1 MLPNNSWSSVP
12 VLSEFLPPH
21 NNPPVTR
28 LTAQDAGPIALD
40 DISQGLRA
48 RIWTATWNPANGEI
62 RLDNGALLTTVASL
76 TELSLSFDQA
86 GRPFLAYAA
95 AGSVYI
101 RWYDSSVS
109 AAVTTLIAAGDQP
122 FCHLDERRP
131 EFVGESDVLL
141 IYRRG
146 ESVYL
151 RQQRDR
157 FLIEYPTPIN
167 NAALATIE
175 AFSMAKNNRVQ
186 IKYRA
191 ALPQP

>member
-1 MLPNNSWSSVP
+1 MLPNNSWSSEAVP
-12 VLSEFLPPH
+12 AALLPPH

-28 LTAQDAGPIALD
+28 LAAQDAGPIALN

-62 RLDNGALLTTVASL
+62 RLDDGTLLTTVASL

-95 AGSVYI
+95 GGSVYI

-109 AAVTTLIAAGDQP
+109 ATVTTLIATGDQP

-141 IYRRG
+141 IYRRAG
-146 ESVYL
+146 AVYY
-151 RQQRDR
+151 RRQRDR
-157 FLIEYPTPIN
+157 FLNELPTPLNSAGGIYIVAFGM
-167 NAALATIE
+167 AA
-175 AFSMAKNNRVQ
+175 NNRMQV
-186 IKYRA
+186 KYIPSA
-191 ALPQP
+191 